1 MKKPLLKIILAMLI
15 LTLWIFL
22 GGCAAETE
30 ISAVNTE
37 DIPLM
42 IDVSPDDWF
51 YRYVMTGLRFGLIED
66 VDDGRFE
73 PDRNVTRAEFITML
87 GRLHEYGNE
96 TIGTPGVGEIY
107 THYLDWAVETGLI
120 QSNVHGDLMPNAYI
134 TREQM
139 AMIVFRYIEAF
150 ELRAYFA
157 SYWGVGTAL
166 FSDYHDMS
174 YSARGPIEFL
184 RVRLLVC
191 DTPGSLFRPRDYTTR
206 AEALEILVRICSAVY
221 DLKHPMGH

>member
-1 MKKPLLKIILAMLI
+1 MKKPLLKIISAMLI
-15 LTLWIFL
+15 LTLWIL
-22 GGCAAETE
+22 LVACAAETE

-51 YRYVMTGLRFGLIED
+51 YHYVMTGLRFGLIED
-66 VDDGRFE
+66 VGDGHFE

-107 THYLDWAVETGLI
+107 TRYLDWAVETGLT

-134 TREQM
+134 NREQM

-157 SYWGVGTAL
+157 SYWGVGMAL
-166 FSDYHDMS
+166 FSDYREMSHD
-174 YSARGPIEFL
+174 AVGPIEFL
-184 RVRLLVC
+184 RGRLLVHGA
-191 DTPGSLFRPRDYTTR
+191 PGHYFRPRDNATR
-206 AEALEILVRICSAVY
+206 AEALEILARICSAVY